1 VLLLVWND
9 DVEEE
14 VKRLPGEWEAT
25 LEEGFV

>member
-1 VLLLVWND
+1 VLLLVWN